1 MPPRAELGPRLS
13 SVDTFLSVAS
23 KREVRD
29 YAGRPLPADAE
40 HRILE
45 AGRIAGSSRN
55 RQPWRFVV
63 VESPSLRERLAEAVY
78 APANVRSAAL
88 VVVIALHGRGPTAFD
103 AGRAAQNMILTAW
116 NEHIGSCP
124 NGMPDPDAVAQ
135 LLDLQE
141 DERPITVLTFG
152 YPMRTRDPERH
163 TAIEW
168 IERADRKP
176 FDEVVE
182 RL

>member
-1 MPPRAELGPRLS
+1 M
-13 SVDTFLSVAS
+13 DTFLSVAS

-29 YAGRPLPADAE
+29 YAGRPIPADAE
-40 HRILE
+40 QRILE
-45 AGRIAGSSRN
+45 AGRISGSSQN

-78 APANVRSAAL
+78 RPGNVRSAAL
-88 VVVIALHGRGPTAFD
+88 VVVIAMRGRGPTGFD
-103 AGRAAQNMILTAW
+103 AGRAAQNMMLAAW
-116 NEHIGSCP
+116 NDLIGSCP
-124 NGMPDPDAVAQ
+124 NGMPDPDAVGA
-135 LLDLQE
+135 LLDLE
-141 DERPITVLTFG
+141 DGEQPVTVLTFG
-152 YPMRTRDPERH
+152 YPVRTRDPERR

-176 FDEVVE
+176 FDDVVQ